1 MISTEYFPSL
11 TISLVSS
18 AFMAAAAIEGPPVAK
33 LVAFTSI
40 EYSPFL
46 RFFTSCLAVAFAT
59 PGVLLVAAL
68 LVVGL
73 LVVAGLFDVA
83 TTGFSSAANAKSSWS
98 YASIAASAENI
109 AVADSTFN
117 KVLFFILNI
126 SPLLDSF

>member
-46 RFFTSCLAVAFAT
+46 RFFTSCLAVAFVT

-68 LVVGL
+68 LVV
-73 LVVAGLFDVA
+73 GLFDVA